1 MSISRGARESSTPV
15 GQWAPKTRLGRM
27 VIEGRI
33 TSLKEIFQQGW
44 KIREV
49 GIVDFLLPD
58 VKDEVI
64 DINLCQKQTDS
75 GERSKF
81 RALVAVGNGDGFI
94 GVGEGK
100 APRVRTAIE
109 KGIANAKLN
118 ISPVQ
123 RGCGSWECTCGETH
137 SLPFKVIGKSGS
149 VRVQLMPGPKG
160 LGIVSGDTAKVVLK
174 LAGVKDCWSKSFG
187 STKTVV
193 STAHATFNAL
203 KQTTSVM
210 TSGDWVR

>member
-1 MSISRGARESSTPV
+1 MSNSAGGRERTSPEGPWV
-15 GQWAPKTRLGRM
+15 PKTRLGRM

-33 TSLKEIFQQGW
+33 TSFNEIFQQGW

-64 DINLCQKQTDS
+64 DINLVQKQTDS

-81 RALVAVGNGDGFI
+81 RALVAVGNGDGFV
-94 GVGEGK
+94 GLGEGK
-100 APRVRTAIE
+100 APRVRNAIE
-109 KGIANAKLN
+109 KGIANAKLS
-118 ISPVQ
+118 IFPVQ
-123 RGCGSWECTCGETH
+123 RGCGSWECACGETH
-137 SLPFKVIGKSGS
+137 SLPFKVVGKSGS
-149 VRVQLMPGPKG
+149 VKVQLMPGPKG
-160 LGIVSGDTAKVVLK
+160 LGVVSGETTKVVLR
-174 LAGVKDCWSKSFG
+174 LAGIKDCWSKSFG

-203 KQTTSVM
+203 RQTASVM
-210 TSGDWVR
+210 TTVDWAR